1 MFATNKTKT
10 KAIQKDQTVSE
21 WNHGWKKE
29 QEKCNIF
36 RTSVNWQIPTLPSNE
51 CYIILFSIHIF

>member
-21 WNHGWKKE
+21 WNHGWKTGTRKVYVLTHF
-29 QEKCNIF
+29 QNLC
-36 RTSVNWQIPTLPSNE
+36 
-51 CYIILFSIHIF
+51 